1 MQLDHEFT
9 VPVPAD
15 QAWLVLLDIARI
27 APCLPGAVI
36 DTVTDEGF
44 AGRVK
49 VKVGPIN
56 ISYAGHGTF
65 VEKDQAAGRVL
76 IDAAG
81 KETRGSGTAKASI
94 AAQLHDDGASTR
106 VTVQTDL
113 AITGKPAQF
122 GRGVMVD
129 VGNKL
134 LGQFADCLA
143 QRLSEAPED
152 TSDAAASS
160 LDAPA
165 TEEAESGPSDAAASS
180 LDAPAAES
188 PAPPVEPAVLAAS
201 PAAPPAPTAVR
212 PAVVTSSPLVA
223 PPAGSPTD
231 APPSAAA
238 TFEPEAINLLGVAG
252 GPVLKRM
259 APVVVAVLLAVL
271 AWIRASR
278 RRRTRLIVR

>member
-143 QRLSEAPED
+143 QRLAEAPED
-152 TSDAAASS
+152 TSAAA
-160 LDAPA
+160 
-165 TEEAESGPSDAAASS
+165 AAS

-188 PAPPVEPAVLAAS
+188 PDPPVAAVLAAS
-201 PAAPPAPTAVR
+201 PAAPPA
-212 PAVVTSSPLVA
+212 
-223 PPAGSPTD
+223 GSPTV
-231 APPSAAA
+231 APPSAVA
-238 TFEPEAINLLGVAG
+238 TFEPNAINLLGVAG

-271 AWIRASR
+271 GWIRASR
-278 RRRTRLIVR
+278 RRRTRLLVR

>member
-15 QAWLVLLDIARI
+15 QAWHVLLDIARI

-36 DTVTDEGF
+36 DSVTDEGF

-94 AAQLHDDGASTR
+94 AAQLHDEGASTR

-143 QRLSEAPED
+143 QRLSEAPEHP
-152 TSDAAASS
+152 SAAGAVVG
-160 LDAPA
+160 PA
-165 TEEAESGPSDAAASS
+165 TEEAESGPPATAASPA
-180 LDAPAAES
+180 DVPAAE
-188 PAPPVEPAVLAAS
+188 S
-201 PAAPPAPTAVR
+201 PAAPPAPAALAEPSAAPTAT
-212 PAVVTSSPLVA
+212 PEDLAESSAA
-223 PPAGSPTD
+223 PPAGAPTD
-231 APPSAAA
+231 APSSAAA